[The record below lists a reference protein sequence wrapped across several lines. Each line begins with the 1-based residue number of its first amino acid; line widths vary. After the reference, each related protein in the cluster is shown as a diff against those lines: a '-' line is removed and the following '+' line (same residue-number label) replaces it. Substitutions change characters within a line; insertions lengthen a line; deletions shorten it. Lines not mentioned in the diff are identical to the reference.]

1 MTISGKNLRALS
13 LEELAA
19 LAATIYPQKQAAAEK
34 GTAEPHDAPPWEMI
48 SEEEKE
54 EGANGL
60 SLAQERL
67 WFMDRLSPENPF
79 YNIPFGLEIT
89 GSLNH
94 TAFRQAWLAVI
105 ARHECL
111 TSVFPATSDGT
122 PELKHIDA
130 GQCALRMVNIRAS
143 SRAQRQKTLRKAME
157 KEAATGFSL
166 ASGPLA
172 RGTLYQL
179 EDTRHTL
186 FYTFHH
192 IIFDGWSL
200 AVFLDELFAV
210 YEGICTGKVPDLPKP
225 PSYARFAQWQRAG
238 MNGPHARQERDW
250 WKKHLDDLPN
260 LEMRPDFPRP
270 GVQSFRGHTL
280 SFSVS
285 HKVSSAIDALAH
297 RHGATP
303 FMAWLAIYALILG
316 RMSGQS
322 SFAVGSSISGRE
334 HPLTE
339 RMVGFFLNN
348 LVVRTNINSD
358 ADFTSHLQ
366 NIRQSVL
373 LSLEHAGLPFQFIA
387 EGLGQNLDISRNP
400 VYQAAL
406 TYQNAPMPRNLPAG
420 LELRSI
426 FVPSNSTHLDM
437 ELLVEPGAKGHT
449 FYLTYATDIFSRQTA
464 KAACRALSVM
474 AEKLVSDP
482 APPLRVLLR
491 DPEIFS
497 FPSSGHESVIS
508 GPEKSH
514 TFRDVWSR
522 FMNCVRTRFESV
534 ALKIRPPRHA
544 DAPEQDITYARLAAM
559 VDGAARLLNG
569 QGLDPGKIV
578 ALMPASPLDLI
589 VAMLAVWRTGA
600 AWVPLDPGHPP
611 ARNRDI
617 LLSSGA
623 SILVASPEHMEAL
636 RQSGL
641 PDRAVRLLPAPL
653 RLDCAAQLPSPPPAR
668 TTSAEDL
675 ACILHTSGSTG
686 VPKEIELTHGAMA
699 HRWEWMWCRLP
710 WQDGD
715 LAYLKTS
722 PLFVDFLWEVFGA
735 LLAGTPLLITDRAP
749 ARNVPAMMEE
759 MERHRVTQIVL
770 VPSLLSTMARVPGG
784 IAGRLPG
791 LKTILS
797 SGEPL
802 SPDLAVSVVRAIPGI
817 LIINLYGSTEVMDA
831 AYFCISGNN
840 AEDVAAM
847 KDVPLGI
854 PIDGTRIALMDDFS
868 LPVAAGSTGVIH
880 ITGPS
885 LARGYRTPDHNRAFL
900 RLDGEDGQRRWFRIG
915 DLGRIDVDGN
925 LHYLG
930 RRDQQIKIRGVRI
943 EADTV
948 REAMQAYAGVQEAVV
963 GIWSDRFGHQ
973 RLAGFITMENH
984 VPEEQ
989 QDRYAL
995 ELRCFLLERL
1005 PAVMVPDNIRV
1016 VAQWPRT
1023 PSGKIDRQTLL
1034 KSLETENTKSS
1045 SGMPTIGDSV
1055 KRTLERLWR
1064 ETIGLQNI
1072 CAEKNFF
1079 EAGGNS
1085 LLLVQL
1091 HENIQKEFHTEF
1103 PLTELFQYP
1112 TIESQAALLR
1122 RREAC
1127 AGPRAC
1133 APVQEQPPFGIRARR
1148 IAARA
1153 ASFRREHY

>member
-1 MTISGKNLRALS
+1 MTISGKNLRTLS

-19 LAATIYPQKQAAAEK
+19 LAASIYPQKQAAAEK
-34 GTAEPHDAPPWEMI
+34 GPAEPHDAPPWEMI
-48 SEEEKE
+48 PEN

-79 YNIPFGLEIT
+79 YNIPFDLEIT

-94 TAFRQAWLAVI
+94 RAFRQAWLAVI

-111 TSVFPATSDGT
+111 TSVFPATPDGT

-130 GQCALRMVNIRAS
+130 EQCALRMADIRAS
-143 SRAQRQKTLRKAME
+143 DRAQRQKTLREAMK

-179 EDTRHTL
+179 EDTSHTL
-186 FYTFHH
+186 LYTFHH

-210 YEGICTGKVPDLPKP
+210 YEGICTGNVPDLPKP

-238 MNGPHARQERDW
+238 MDGPHARQERDW
-250 WKKHLDDLPN
+250 WKKHLDDLPS
-260 LEMRPDFPRP
+260 LEVRPDFPRP
-270 GVQSFRGHTL
+270 DVQSFKGHTL
-280 SFSVS
+280 SFSVP

-348 LVVRTNINSD
+348 LVVRTDINSD
-358 ADFTSHLQ
+358 ANFISHLR

-387 EGLGQNLDISRNP
+387 DGLGQNLDISRNP

-437 ELLVEPGAKGHT
+437 ELLVEPGTKGHT
-449 FYLTYATDIFSRQTA
+449 LYLTYATDIFSLQTA

-474 AEKLVSDP
+474 AEKLASDP

-497 FPSSGHESVIS
+497 FPFSGHESVIS
-508 GPEKSH
+508 GPEKPH
-514 TFRDVWSR
+514 AFRDVWSR
-522 FMNCVRTRFESV
+522 FMGCVHTRFESV

-559 VDGAARLLNG
+559 VDGAARLLSG
-569 QGLDPGKIV
+569 QGLGPGKIV
-578 ALMPASPLDLI
+578 ALMPASSLDLI
-589 VAMLAVWRTGA
+589 VVMLAVWRTGA
-600 AWVPLDPGHPP
+600 AWVPLDPDYPP

-623 SILVASPEHMEAL
+623 SILVAAPEHLEAL
-636 RQSGL
+636 CRSGL
-641 PDRAVRLLPAPL
+641 PDGAVRLLPAPL
-653 RLDCAAQLPSPPPAR
+653 RLDYAAQLPPPPPAC

-686 VPKEIELTHGAMA
+686 VPKGIELTHGAMA
-699 HRWEWMWCRLP
+699 HRWEWMWRRLP

-749 ARNVPAMMEE
+749 TRNVPAMVEE
-759 MERHRVTQIVL
+759 MERHGVTQIVL
-770 VPSLLSTMARVPGG
+770 VPSLLSAMTRVPGG

-802 SPDLAVSVVRAIPGI
+802 APELAVSVVRAIPGI
-817 LIINLYGSTEVMDA
+817 LIVNLYGSTEVMDA
-831 AYFCISGNN
+831 TYFCISGDN

-847 KDVPLGI
+847 KDVPLGV
-854 PIDGTRIALMDDFS
+854 PIDGTSVALMDDFS

-880 ITGPS
+880 IAGPS

-915 DLGRIDVDGN
+915 DLGRIDENGN

-943 EADTV
+943 EADAV
-948 REAMQAYAGVQEAVV
+948 RDAMQAYVGVQEAVV

-989 QDRYAL
+989 QDRYAQ
-995 ELRCFLLERL
+995 ELRGFLLERL
-1005 PAVMVPDNIRV
+1005 PTVMVPDNIRV

-1034 KSLETENTKSS
+1034 KSLETENMERP

-1064 ETIGLQNI
+1064 EAIGLQNI
-1072 CAEKNFF
+1072 CTEKNFF

-1091 HENIQKEFHTEF
+1091 HESIQKEFHTEF
-1103 PLTELFQYP
+1103 PLTELFRHP

-1122 RREAC
+1122 GREV
-1127 AGPRAC
+1127 GGRPQAC
-1133 APVQEQPPFGIRARR
+1133 APAQEQPPSGMRARR